1 MEADV
6 LQKYGTCPN
15 RLKMFEEEQASQQ
28 MSQLDLHV
36 SRDTKSWVYYLI
48 DNKPNSFLLLLLLV
62 HFICCLGF
70 LVVRRDAPSRT
81 KRKVTETKQKG
92 SDILNAVTDAHI
104 SEKLI
109 SVLTMLAYRSET
121 EMAFC
126 ILTLQF

>member
-1 MEADV
+1 
-6 LQKYGTCPN
+6 
-15 RLKMFEEEQASQQ
+15 

-48 DNKPNSFLLLLLLV
+48 DNKPNFFFFLLFLV